1 MKPYKFIISGGGT
14 GGHIFPAIAIADAL
28 KIEYPTAEIL
38 FVGAKGR
45 MEMKR
50 IPQAGYAIKGLWIT
64 GLKRKLTLDN
74 LLFPVKLL
82 TSLVASWRII
92 KKYRPHVV
100 IGTGGFASGPLVYV
114 AARRGVATLT
124 QEQNALPGIT
134 NRLLGKYVD
143 RICVAHEGMDRFFPS
158 KKIRITGNPLRQSLL
173 SQQLETK
180 KARTQMGL
188 DKSRITLLVVGGSLG
203 AKRINQLIA
212 THASALVDQ
221 NLQILWQC
229 GSLYEQDY
237 MSFNREHIQVVPFLD
252 NMAAAY
258 AAADIILSRAGA
270 LAVSE
275 LCLVGKAVLFVPSPN
290 VAEDHQYKNAAAI
303 AQHDA
308 ALVLRESELDKEF
321 FPAISQ
327 LLKDTSRQKQLGDNI
342 KQLARPHATRDIV
355 EQINELLH
363 D

>member
-28 KIEYPTAEIL
+28 KIQYPAAEIL

-50 IPQAGYAIKGLWIT
+50 VPQAGYLIKGLWIT
-64 GLKRKLTLDN
+64 GLKRKFTLDN

-82 TSLVASWRII
+82 VSLIKSWVVIQ
-92 KKYRPHVV
+92 KFKPHLV

-114 AARRGVATLT
+114 AARKGIATLI

-134 NRLLGKYVD
+134 NRLLGKHVD
-143 RICVAHEGMDRFFPS
+143 RICVAHQGMDRFFPNL
-158 KKIRITGNPLRQSLL
+158 KIKITGNPLRQALL
-173 SQQLETK
+173 SKLFEPDQ
-180 KARTQMGL
+180 ARTLMGL
-188 DKSRITLLVVGGSLG
+188 DKSRTTLLVVGGSLG
-203 AKRINQLIA
+203 AKRINQLMA
-212 THASALVDQ
+212 RYASELVDR

-229 GSLYEQDY
+229 GSLYQQDY
-237 MSFNREHIQVVPFLD
+237 MSFNREYIQVVPFLD

-258 AAADIILSRAGA
+258 ASADIILSRAGA

-290 VAEDHQYKNAAAI
+290 VAEDHQFKNAMAI
-303 AQHDA
+303 AQNDA

-321 FPAISQ
+321 LPLISK

-342 KQLARPHATRDIV
+342 KQLAKPNATKDIV